1 MHPDQ
6 FWQSV
11 TLGNVKSDRFSDLW
25 DARAG
30 AAVEMLP
37 ELRGSDDPLE
47 RQKKLKAVAAA
58 ALISPCAAE
67 ASAPVPR
74 LPMGTGTDQ
83 IPAAI

>member
-67 ASAPVPR
+67 VSVPVPR